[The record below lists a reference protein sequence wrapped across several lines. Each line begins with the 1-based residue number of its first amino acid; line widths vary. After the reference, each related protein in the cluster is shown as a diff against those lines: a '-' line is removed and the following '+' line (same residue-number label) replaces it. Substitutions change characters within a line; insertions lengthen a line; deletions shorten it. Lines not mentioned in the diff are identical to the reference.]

1 MPFATFGLM
10 TVTDFQA
17 SYRLLLKGLTEDRF
31 ATSRAG
37 KSGLARKAPA
47 SPSAMRRTVGSLVL
61 ATMELQQ
68 AERVDNC

>member
-1 MPFATFGLM
+1 MFKLGE
-10 TVTDFQA
+10 Q
-17 SYRLLLKGLTEDRF
+17 RLTEDKF
-31 ATSRAG
+31 ATSRVG